1 MAQLKAQIAL
11 STSSVSS
18 EIFTFDLTK
27 LLSVKN
33 PVIQV
38 QTADVATGGDTS
50 VVTPAAGEAAYVYV
64 FNKDNTNYVSIK
76 LASTALLR
84 VGPGEVSF
92 FCVDSS
98 KACALRADTA
108 QCKVEFGYFT
118 LDVYR

>member
-1 MAQLKAQIAL
+1 
-11 STSSVSS
+11 
-18 EIFTFDLTK
+18 
-27 LLSVKN
+27 
-33 PVIQV
+33 
-38 QTADVATGGDTS
+38 
-50 VVTPAAGEAAYVYV
+50 VY
-64 FNKDNTNYVSIK
+64 NKDVTNYVSIK

>member
-1 MAQLKAQIAL
+1 MVIPPIPLPELEVFLI
-11 STSSVSS
+11 
-18 EIFTFDLTK
+18 TK

-33 PVIQV
+33 PAIQV
-38 QTADVATGGDTS
+38 QTADVATGSDTD
-50 VVTPAAGEAAYVYV
+50 VVTPAASEAAYVYIY
-64 FNKDNTNYVSIK
+64 NKDATNYISVK

-84 VGPGEVSF
+84 VGPGEASF

-108 QCKVEFGYFT
+108 QCKAEFGYFT